1 MPVSSI
7 ALLALLAV
15 VGASDEVT
23 EVKPKN
29 IDISLSARWPAS
41 PAAVEA
47 AEFMTE
53 EDSALF
59 WRFAEGMSEPHAA
72 PEHVR
77 AGSGTDR
84 EHFDHVL
91 GVASKLLSELGVR
104 VLKAFL
110 AAHVL
115 SPRAEM
121 WRQLA
126 ENEAEQLGVD
136 AGASAWLRSCGRAL
150 AIDAGTPP
158 KPAIAALV
166 EQVTGS
172 AECAVPAKAEE
183 RAVSD
188 NAPLAPDHVYGGG
201 GGSSAPMV
209 VLYAPLGSAAF
220 GAAHNVLAE
229 MSRAGVITYVY
240 RPLWRAAADA
250 PKQTLQ
256 GYGVQLA
263 IKNMEYK
270 AMDDKQIK
278 DLGGI
283 GEDSSAGADGEAEEA
298 EEEEQHGFYFATLKE
313 RRPELDE
320 TLKTFRETLAAS
332 QGSQDASKLKVWAL
346 QDLGV
351 QASSRVLKAKDPLRA
366 LVELSQNFPFLAPSL
381 TKAAADRKLED
392 EVENLQNSAWGPGVR
407 RCCPR
412 RPAQPTRHS
421 PLATRLPRHRAMIAK
436 TIRKLISDHS
446 GEESSMSTSAAH
458 TRQAHARRAHC
469 TNTTHTQ
476 PAPARRSLCVA
487 TVAPRAPAFH
497 RAANDSD
504 ARSSTAHS
512 STGASCR
519 LARTISPVC

>member
-1 MPVSSI
+1 MGSNHRSKRRVDSALAADASIAQDSTDGGMPRSI

-15 VGASDEVT
+15 LGAADEVA

-47 AEFMTE
+47 AEFVTE
-53 EDSALF
+53 EDAMLF
-59 WRFAEGMSEPHAA
+59 WRFAEGMTEPQAA

-77 AGSGTDR
+77 AGRGTDR

-110 AAHVL
+110 AAHVF

-121 WRQLA
+121 WRSLA
-126 ENEAEQLGVD
+126 ESEAEQLGVD
-136 AGASAWLRSCGRAL
+136 AGASAWIRSCGRAL
-150 AIDAGTPP
+150 TIDAGTPP
-158 KPAIAALV
+158 KAAIAALV

-201 GGSSAPMV
+201 GSSAPMV

-220 GAAHNVLAE
+220 GAAHAVLAE
-229 MSRAGVITYVY
+229 LSRAGVITYVY
-240 RPLWRAAADA
+240 RPLWVAAAEA
-250 PKQTLQ
+250 PRQTLQ

-283 GEDSSAGADGEAEEA
+283 GDDDGAARADGEGEGEEAEA
-298 EEEEQHGFYFATLKE
+298 EEEEQHGFYFATLKG

-320 TLKTFRETLAAS
+320 DLKTFRETLAAS
-332 QGSQDASKLKVWAL
+332 QGSQDASQLKVWAL

-351 QASSRVLKAKDPLRA
+351 QASSRVLRAKDPLRA
-366 LVELSQNFPFLAPSL
+366 LVEISQNFPFLAPSL
-381 TKAAADRKLED
+381 TKDGTDRKLED
-392 EVENLQNSAWGPGVR
+392 EVEHLQNSAWGPGVR
-407 RCCPR
+407 RRRCRCRCCRRCCR
-412 RPAQPTRHS
+412 RPCP
-421 PLATRLPRHRAMIAK
+421 
-436 TIRKLISDHS
+436 
-446 GEESSMSTSAAH
+446 
-458 TRQAHARRAHC
+458 AHATPRDCRAVV
-469 TNTTHTQ
+469 
-476 PAPARRSLCVA
+476 R
-487 TVAPRAPAFH
+487 
-497 RAANDSD
+497 
-504 ARSSTAHS
+504 
-512 STGASCR
+512 
-519 LARTISPVC
+519 